1 MSVLTVPLQ
10 INAVCVLDMY
20 RHMAFFAGSM
30 LAVLIIL
37 TVVDEDVLTV
47 EHVIAIMTVLGLVTT
62 VCGVLIPNE
71 VAHGPLIGSVEVP

>member
-1 MSVLTVPLQ
+1 
-10 INAVCVLDMY
+10 
-20 RHMAFFAGSM
+20 MAFFAGSM

-47 EHVIAIMTVLGLVTT
+47 EHVIAIMTILGLVTT

-71 VAHGPLIGSVEVP
+71 VSSVFCMDKLNYHNIAALSNSQCS